1 MRLAIWGR
9 APCAWLFHIGREI
22 EPEDQKL
29 RVGFSR
35 ATGAPSL
42 IGYVLPMISETI
54 ELRGH
59 IIDSLI
65 LPKVLDQILTHGAT
79 FKIGEIKIGEKRADQ
94 SFARIEVSAGTSEA
108 LDELVLRLRQHGA
121 EVVERANV
129 QLAIAPADG
138 VFPHDFYV
146 TTNQQTFVRCAGK
159 EVEVQPA
166 MINSAIALDRKKGSA
181 RAVKFFDVH
190 KGDEIVVGHQ
200 GVRVVP
206 LQRSTTHTD
215 LFQFINT
222 VVDAD
227 EPKSAIIR
235 ELGEELRRAHAAQG
249 KIAIVAGP
257 AIVRTGAGH
266 HLVRL
271 IERGFVNRLFAGN
284 SFAAYDVERAL
295 YGTSLGVNPDLAVA
309 RGGHENHLR
318 AINTIREAGGI
329 AGAVRKK
336 ILTQGVMHACVHHDV
351 DIVLTGAIRDE
362 GPIPGVT
369 TDVIEAQRVMRQK
382 LTDVTHVM
390 LLATVQHSLAVASM
404 LAPTAKTVCVD
415 IDPSAVERAVEHQ
428 PLQSIGLVTDVEP
441 FLQDLAD
448 YLTESR
454 VRE

>member
-1 MRLAIWGR
+1 M
-9 APCAWLFHIGREI
+9 F
-22 EPEDQKL
+22 
-29 RVGFSR
+29 
-35 ATGAPSL
+35 
-42 IGYVLPMISETI
+42 SETI

-94 SFARIEVSAGTSEA
+94 SFARIEVSAETSEA
-108 LDELVLRLRQHGA
+108 LDELMLRLRQHGA
-121 EVVERANV
+121 EVVERGNA
-129 QLAIAPADG
+129 QLVGAPAHG
-138 VFPHDFYV
+138 VFPRDFYV
-146 TTNQQTFVRCAGK
+146 TTNQQTFIHFGGK
-159 EVEVQPA
+159 EIEVRPA
-166 MINSAIALDRKKGSA
+166 MMNSAIALDRKKGSA
-181 RAVKFFDVH
+181 RAVKFFDVS

-206 LQRSTTHTD
+206 VQRSTTHTD
-215 LFQFINT
+215 LFQFINAI
-222 VVDAD
+222 VDAD
-227 EPKSAIIR
+227 EPKSAIVR
-235 ELGEELRRAHAAQG
+235 ELSEELRRARAAKG

-257 AIVRTGAGH
+257 AIVRTGAGQ

-271 IERGFVNRLFAGN
+271 IEAGYVDRLFAGN

-295 YGTSLGVNPDLAVA
+295 FGTSLGMSPDLAFA

-329 AGAVRKK
+329 SAAVRQK
-336 ILTQGVMHACVHHDV
+336 ILTSGVMYTCVCRDV

-369 TDVIEAQRVMRQK
+369 TDVIEAQKVMRQK
-382 LTDVTHVM
+382 LANVTHVM
-390 LLATVQHSLAVASM
+390 LLATIQHSLAVASM
-404 LAPTAKTVCVD
+404 LAPTAKTVCID

-441 FLQDLAD
+441 FLRELAD
-448 YLTESR
+448 NLPESR
-454 VRE
+454 VRK